1 MGKSFRDRR
10 KADFD
15 DHQQMDVIVVALAD
29 VYITDATIAKLLA
42 RDGAQ
47 IEHYRQAYEYGEDMV
62 RVVLRPRFGGG
73 YNIETVVTASSPPS
87 RPVSLSSKRSWSANH
102 QQLLV
107 SRKENSLLQSRL
119 KCPKGILACFVFPS
133 LYDTVSY

>member
-15 DHQQMDVIVVALAD
+15 NHLEGNKRDVAVIVVALAD
-29 VYITDATIAKLLA
+29 VFITAATEAKLLA

-47 IEHYRQAYEYGEDMV
+47 IERYRQAYEYSEDMV

-73 YNIETVVTASSPPS
+73 YNIEDGRHRVIAA
-87 RPVSLSSKRSWSANH
+87 KQAGIGFIEAK
-102 QQLLV
+102 LV
-107 SRKENSLLQSRL
+107 
-119 KCPKGILACFVFPS
+119 G
-133 LYDTVSY
+133 

>member
-15 DHQQMDVIVVALAD
+15 DNHKSDNNRDVNVIVVALAD
-29 VYITDATIAKLLA
+29 VFITDATVAKLLA

-47 IEHYRQAYEYGEDMV
+47 IEHYRRAYEYGHDMV

-73 YNIETVVTASSPPS
+73 FNIEDGRHRVIAAKQAGIG
-87 RPVSLSSKRSWSANH
+87 LIEAK
-102 QQLLV
+102 LV
-107 SRKENSLLQSRL
+107 
-119 KCPKGILACFVFPS
+119 G
-133 LYDTVSY
+133 

>member
-73 YNIETVVTASSPPS
+73 YNIEDGRHRVIAA
-87 RPVSLSSKRSWSANH
+87 KQAGIAFIEAK
-102 QQLLV
+102 LV
-107 SRKENSLLQSRL
+107 
-119 KCPKGILACFVFPS
+119 G
-133 LYDTVSY
+133 

>member
-15 DHQQMDVIVVALAD
+15 YSKNSHDQAVTVVALDD
-29 VYITDATIAKLLA
+29 VRITDDTIAKLMA

-47 IEHYRQAYEYGEDMV
+47 IERYRQAYECGEDMV

-73 YNIETVVTASSPPS
+73 YNVEDGRHRVIAAKQAGICFIEA
-87 RPVSLSSKRSWSANH
+87 K
-102 QQLLV
+102 LV
-107 SRKENSLLQSRL
+107 
-119 KCPKGILACFVFPS
+119 G
-133 LYDTVSY
+133 

>member
-15 DHQQMDVIVVALAD
+15 RQNDCEDDRGQSAVVVALAD
-29 VYITDATIAKLLA
+29 VYITDATIAKLMA

-47 IEHYRQAYEYGEDMV
+47 IERYRQAYEYSEDMV

-73 YNIETVVTASSPPS
+73 YNIEDGRHRVIAAK
-87 RPVSLSSKRSWSANH
+87 LAGIGFIEAK
-102 QQLLV
+102 LV
-107 SRKENSLLQSRL
+107 
-119 KCPKGILACFVFPS
+119 G
-133 LYDTVSY
+133 

>member
-15 DHQQMDVIVVALAD
+15 NHSGASNAKRDVAVIVVALAD
-29 VYITDATIAKLLA
+29 VFITDATVAKLLA

-47 IEHYRQAYEYGEDMV
+47 IERYRQAYEYGEDMI

-73 YNIETVVTASSPPS
+73 YNIEDGRHRVIAA
-87 RPVSLSSKRSWSANH
+87 KQAGIAFIEAK
-102 QQLLV
+102 LV
-107 SRKENSLLQSRL
+107 
-119 KCPKGILACFVFPS
+119 G
-133 LYDTVSY
+133 

>member
-15 DHQQMDVIVVALAD
+15 DNNDNCGHSDVVVVSLSD
-29 VYITDATIAKLLA
+29 VYVTDATIAKLLA

-47 IEHYRQAYEYGEDMV
+47 IERYRQAYEYGEDMV

-73 YNIETVVTASSPPS
+73 YNIEDGRHRVIAAK
-87 RPVSLSSKRSWSANH
+87 LAGMGFIEAK
-102 QQLLV
+102 LV
-107 SRKENSLLQSRL
+107 
-119 KCPKGILACFVFPS
+119 G
-133 LYDTVSY
+133 